1 MDIEKTITTISSL
14 EPLLIVGGVA
24 VLVGLAYVFITNIPS
39 ITEAI
44 SQAIETPMLQTGADT
59 QTKSNNY
66 QNAKVVYTN
75 TTSQYQTAL
84 NNLTSQFSNQSPN
97 ASIVV
102 SPNNQVESTYGGQ
115 PATPQQLAPNSQVLG
130 SVNNPYNYLSGY
142 QGAGYY
148 KLTTTSNKNIVQE
161 IANQYDYNN
170 SYLQT
175 FYNANPSAYT

>member
-75 TTSQYQTAL
+75 TTSQYLKLAL
-84 NNLTSQFSNQSPN
+84 LFQFLLY
-97 ASIVV
+97 I
-102 SPNNQVESTYGGQ
+102 
-115 PATPQQLAPNSQVLG
+115 
-130 SVNNPYNYLSGY
+130 
-142 QGAGYY
+142 
-148 KLTTTSNKNIVQE
+148 KLRG
-161 IANQYDYNN
+161 
-170 SYLQT
+170 
-175 FYNANPSAYT
+175 